1 MKRFF
6 TALFVL
12 IICSMLAGQDKKATL
27 TVVLKGLKVQGTVY
41 VSLYD
46 KDNGFPTKS
55 QNAVKNSIKKVAAA
69 TENILFKDLPFGEYA
84 VSVWHDENGNGE
96 MEKSFIGIPKEGMG
110 VSNDVKGKMGPPKF
124 KDAKFNIDKEAKTIE
139 INVKY

>member
-1 MKRFF
+1 MKRSLAAIFVAILCL
-6 TALFVL
+6 ALT
-12 IICSMLAGQDKKATL
+12 GQEKKSTL

-55 QNAVKNSIKKVAAA
+55 ENAFKNEMKKVAAA
-69 TENILFKDLPFGEYA
+69 TEKVVFANIPAGEYA
-84 VSVWHDENGNGE
+84 VSVWHDENDNGK
-96 MEKSFIGIPKEGMG
+96 METSLIGIPKEGLG
-110 VSNDVKGKMGPPKF
+110 VSNNAKGKMGPPKF
-124 KDAKFNIDKEAKTIE
+124 KDAKFVIDKESQVIE

>member
-1 MKRFF
+1 MKKFF
-6 TALFVL
+6 LLAIFFVSFL
-12 IICSMLAGQDKKATL
+12 LSGQEKKADL

-55 QNAVKNSIKKVAAA
+55 ENAFKNNIKKVTAS
-69 TENILFKDLPFGEYA
+69 TETMVFKGLPFGEYA
-84 VSVWHDENGNGE
+84 VSVWHDENGNGK

-110 VSNDVKGKMGPPKF
+110 VSNDAKGKMGPPKF
-124 KDAKFNIDKEAKTIE
+124 KDAKFNVNTTAKTIN